1 MPLPARTKPAAS
13 HQVSA
18 VHTRCHCWERSARA
32 VPVLVVPGDFL
43 PGGEVLHSP
52 VALGM
57 KCWAMTPFRLHPE
70 QAGEQTSLPFAPEC
84 WDGLCSRVRA
94 GRVALQAA
102 CWPGA
107 CFPSHTQ
114 LSENSAFC
122 GCGTSARTWVLS
134 CSPAAGVM
142 EVPRRSR
149 LLLACLSSQLGFSVA
164 FQVLLAEAEP
174 DCACRDGSISPTCPA
189 CSKHP
194 LTVAGPPHRPASQTA
209 AGCWALRA
217 SW

>member
-1 MPLPARTKPAAS
+1 MLLPARTKPAAS

-142 EVPRRSR
+142 EVPGEAGCCWRVSAPSWASQSLFRCFW
-149 LLLACLSSQLGFSVA
+149 LKLS
-164 FQVLLAEAEP
+164 
-174 DCACRDGSISPTCPA
+174 
-189 CSKHP
+189 
-194 LTVAGPPHRPASQTA
+194 LTVLAGMGASLPPAQLAQSIP
-209 AGCWALRA
+209 
-217 SW
+217 